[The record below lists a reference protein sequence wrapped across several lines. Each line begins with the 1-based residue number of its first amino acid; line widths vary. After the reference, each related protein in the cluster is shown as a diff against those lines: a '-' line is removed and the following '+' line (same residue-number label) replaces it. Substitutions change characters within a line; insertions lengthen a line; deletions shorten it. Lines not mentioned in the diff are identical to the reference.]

1 MTAHQTASADA
12 LSDVQS
18 VVIDTNI
25 VLDLWVYQD
34 PATPPLLQALQAGQL
49 KWIATAPM
57 REELL
62 RVLDYPHIATRRAQE
77 GLSAQD
83 VWTKFDDLV
92 HLQEV
97 AAKASYICKD
107 ADDQKFID
115 LAVAHQALLLSK
127 DKQVLRLTNRLARL
141 GVLVRRTISTEVFA
155 LLSGCAGSAI
165 PAVGSRHVAGWPSGL
180 PHGHPRN
187 DKFQA

>member
-49 KWIATAPM
+49 KWLATVPM

-62 RVLDYPHIATRRAQE
+62 RVLDYPHIANRRAQE

-97 AAKASYICKD
+97 AKTQTIKSSSIWRWHTKLCCSA
-107 ADDQKFID
+107 
-115 LAVAHQALLLSK
+115 
-127 DKQVLRLTNRLARL
+127 RTNKCC
-141 GVLVRRTISTEVFA
+141 G
-155 LLSGCAGSAI
+155 
-165 PAVGSRHVAGWPSGL
+165 
-180 PHGHPRN
+180 
-187 DKFQA
+187 